1 MGLRATAIARDRR
14 HAIGWRRRDSRLRIL
29 FVDDHPLMADAL
41 SMAMSALDGR
51 AEVVSAPDLEQGL
64 QRAASGPQFDL
75 VLLDLGLPGCS
86 GLQALE
92 RFRERQPALPVVVFS
107 GTSEPAFITQALDMG
122 AMGYIP
128 KTSPRDVLVSA
139 VRLVISGGVYVP
151 VEALR
156 SGEGAA
162 RPGPA
167 SAAELRLS
175 GRQAEVLS
183 LLLKGLPN
191 KLIARRLNI
200 AENTAKIHVSAVLHA
215 LGVSTRTQALVAA
228 TRLGLR
234 LDA

>member
-1 MGLRATAIARDRR
+1 M
-14 HAIGWRRRDSRLRIL
+14 RIL

-41 SMAMSALDGR
+41 RLAMSALER
-51 AEVVSAPDLEQGL
+51 QAEVSSAGDLEKGL
-64 QRAASGPQFDL
+64 ELAAAGPEFDL

-92 RFRERQPALPVVVFS
+92 RFRELQPALPVVVFS
-107 GTSEPAFITQALDMG
+107 ASSEPALITGALDRG

-128 KTSPRDVLVSA
+128 KTAPREVLVGA

-151 VEALR
+151 AEAR
-156 SGEGAA
+156 KAEATPARAA

-167 SAAELRLS
+167 SAGELKLS
-175 GRQAEVLS
+175 GRQSEVLT

-191 KLIARRLNI
+191 KLIAQRLAI
-200 AENTAKIHVSAVLHA
+200 SENTAKIHVSAVLHA
-215 LGVSTRTQALVAA
+215 LGVANRTEALVAA
-228 TRLGLR
+228 SRLGLR